1 MAGGIR
7 IIAGQWR
14 GRRLS
19 VIDLP
24 GLRPT
29 ADRARETLFNWI
41 GPSIRG
47 KRCLDLFA
55 GTGALGL
62 EAASRGAGEVV
73 LVESTVKAVNH
84 LRAAIAEWPGRQR
97 VTIVNADA
105 MSWLAGQDRPFDLIF
120 IDPPYQRGLQ
130 LSALQSLQQRGL
142 IAETAQVYV
151 EAGLEEDWLAADP
164 DWLTRHFEIRRERR
178 VGRVLLVLLQ
188 LRPGCGAL

>member
-41 GPSIRG
+41 GPSIHG

-55 GTGALGL
+55 DRK
-62 EAASRGAGEVV
+62 SVV
-73 LVESTVKAVNH
+73 
-84 LRAAIAEWPGRQR
+84 
-97 VTIVNADA
+97 
-105 MSWLAGQDRPFDLIF
+105 
-120 IDPPYQRGLQ
+120 
-130 LSALQSLQQRGL
+130 
-142 IAETAQVYV
+142 
-151 EAGLEEDWLAADP
+151 
-164 DWLTRHFEIRRERR
+164 
-178 VGRVLLVLLQ
+178 
-188 LRPGCGAL
+188 

>member
-41 GPSIRG
+41 GPSIHG

-73 LVESTVKAVNH
+73 LVESALQAVNH
-84 LRAAIAEWPGRQR
+84 LRAAIAEWPDRQR

-105 MSWLAGQDRPFDLIF
+105 MSWLAGQNRPFDLIF

-164 DWLTRHFEIRRERR
+164 DWLTGHFEIRRERR

-188 LRPGCGAL
+188 LRPGGGAL